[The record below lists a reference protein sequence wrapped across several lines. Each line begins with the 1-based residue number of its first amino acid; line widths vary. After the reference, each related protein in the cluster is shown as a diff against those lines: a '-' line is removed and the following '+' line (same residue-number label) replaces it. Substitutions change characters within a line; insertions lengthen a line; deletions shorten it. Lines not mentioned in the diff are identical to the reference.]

1 MAATMAALCQRR
13 SLIILPSCIS
23 RTPRYAALGD
33 LALDY
38 AVQLERPRV
47 AGHAH
52 PPRSPHRPDGWG
64 APRERPRSHGYPGHG
79 EGEGEGVVH
88 VQETAGPSTTTRPG
102 RSAWVSVPV
111 VRMRKPASS
120 SSSAIR
126 SSHPCPVQRPL
137 AWSLPLTGAAN
148 EGRRRN
154 LLDDV
159 RGHREL
165 PGAVVSACPLIGQP
179 YTRRRAPSAGH
190 ARSPCR
196 GRSAQPGI
204 SRGHVQRR
212 ACPGLLAPS
221 GTPGGHG
228 QVGAGNRP
236 EGSSE
241 REWAYARHAR

>member
-13 SLIILPSCIS
+13 SVIILPSCIS
-23 RTPRYAALGD
+23 RTSRYAAFGD
-33 LALDY
+33 LVLDY
-38 AVQLERPRV
+38 ARPAR
-47 AGHAH
+47 A
-52 PPRSPHRPDGWG
+52 PPCRWACSPSAVTPIVLTAG

-190 ARSPCR
+190 ARSPCH
-196 GRSAQPGI
+196 GRSAQPGR